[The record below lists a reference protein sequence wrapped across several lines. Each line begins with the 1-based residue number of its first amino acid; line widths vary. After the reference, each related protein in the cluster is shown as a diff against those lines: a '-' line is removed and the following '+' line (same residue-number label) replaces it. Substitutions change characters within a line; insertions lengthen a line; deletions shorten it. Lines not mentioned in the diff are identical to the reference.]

1 MRREH
6 SRQEAQVSRS
16 TSWLLYL
23 LRMVCVRRAGE
34 GQWERVCPRRQLM
47 PRSRSDMAREVSW
60 AHVVEDYE
68 CQGLK

>member
-1 MRREH
+1 MRRGH
-6 SRQEAQVSRS
+6 SRQEAQVNRG

-23 LRMVCVRRAGE
+23 LSTVCVRRVGE
-34 GQWERVCPRRQLM
+34 GQWERECPRRQLM

-68 CQGLK
+68 CQGLE